1 MYLLKKT
8 QHDRSETSVSTA
20 RHRILIGSIEAPK
33 FVHSVAQFEGLSMQQ
48 HRHPAS
54 WWQNHSPR
62 QPGQLCQNP
71 VKHTKLRNFRIS
83 PGKSALTCPSNP
95 SFKNT
100 SPLHVATVGL
110 HWSIWIQAHFTRA
123 LATSVPA
130 LKSGTCTEFST
141 VGGKRPILPVGSKKD
156 HQKLHS
162 SCHWKHNQVIFHR
175 LTAARLSALPPL
187 FSCYF
192 VRVGGDINGNRSD
205 DEHRLEWSK
214 TDGRLHDMGSPPDRN
229 HSEMMLLKNPLA
241 TICKQ
246 LSDQVLAK

>member
-1 MYLLKKT
+1 MLL
-8 QHDRSETSVSTA
+8 QLDYIGPFEFRLTSHVPWPLLFLLWSLEPA
-20 RHRILIGSIEAPK
+20 RNSRLL
-33 FVHSVAQFEGLSMQQ
+33 V
-48 HRHPAS
+48 
-54 WWQNHSPR
+54 
-62 QPGQLCQNP
+62 
-71 VKHTKLRNFRIS
+71 
-83 PGKSALTCPSNP
+83 
-95 SFKNT
+95 
-100 SPLHVATVGL
+100 
-110 HWSIWIQAHFTRA
+110 
-123 LATSVPA
+123 
-130 LKSGTCTEFST
+130 
-141 VGGKRPILPVGSKKD
+141 GKRPILPVGSKKD